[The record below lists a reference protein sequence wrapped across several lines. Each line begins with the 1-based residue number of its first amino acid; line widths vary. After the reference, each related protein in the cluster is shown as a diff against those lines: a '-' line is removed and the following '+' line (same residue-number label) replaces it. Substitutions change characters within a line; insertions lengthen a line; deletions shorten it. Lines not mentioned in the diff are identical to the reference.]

1 MVHMFRVLQQ
11 SKSIHNNFTFLTKT
25 TTTAIPTQPI
35 AEERIAIADVFAA
48 KKDVS
53 GHDQFLSPNEMN
65 EILDAQF
72 IKGKHC
78 SVSEPLC

>member
-1 MVHMFRVLQQ
+1 MVHMFIVLQQ

-35 AEERIAIADVFAA
+35 AEERIAIADVFAT
-48 KKDVS
+48 KRFS
-53 GHDQFLSPNEMN
+53 GHDQFLSPNFEQ
-65 EILDAQF
+65 IRDAQI

-78 SVSEPLC
+78 TVLEPHC